1 MGTTDTEGA
10 ELTELPASQLA
21 FMAALK
27 AGTAF
32 KGDGRAF
39 RAGFDAA
46 LAWKL
51 PMPQPRTITTTAEL
65 DALPDGSVV
74 ATCYGDAVNLHRS
87 VIPDAESWHFIVQSG
102 PATVLREG
110 RAA

>member
-1 MGTTDTEGA
+1 MSEHEEMA
-10 ELTELPASQLA
+10 PLSASQLA

-27 AGTAF
+27 TGDAF

-51 PMPQPRTITTTAEL
+51 PTKE
-65 DALPDGSVV
+65 
-74 ATCYGDAVNLHRS
+74 
-87 VIPDAESWHFIVQSG
+87 DAE
-102 PATVLREG
+102 
-110 RAA
+110 